1 MILSSGTIPTA
12 IPTRSKP
19 RTTYLRRRDLTGGN
33 RNSGLFGADCEPDR
47 DRAQDIGIGFLDRDV
62 IDHRNRSRS
71 DTDCVVDIHRDAIDA
86 DRVVT
91 VHHLRDDRLRAD
103 PVRTDREADPADVD
117 DIGKVTY
124 VQFDG
129 PESARRRPGLLY
141 IGDDLLKTG
150 FRRVDVDPGR
160 LMGAFVGLQA
170 LIQWRRC
177 MPD

>member
-1 MILSSGTIPTA
+1 MPLRSSPMMTSPGTRSRPVMILSSGTIPTA

-62 IDHRNRSRS
+62 
-71 DTDCVVDIHRDAIDA
+71 IDA

-177 MPD
+177 